1 VNRKMYRGA
10 LRSVFSELLRQERVL
25 VTDELGV
32 SAPKTKELK
41 GKLDKLGFVTGLIL
55 VEGFDANLWLAA
67 RNLPNVMVEEAQFV
81 DPVALVG
88 ADKIV
93 ASAGAMKIIE
103 ERLK

>member
-1 VNRKMYRGA
+1 
-10 LRSVFSELLRQERVL
+10 
-25 VTDELGV
+25 
-32 SAPKTKELK
+32 
-41 GKLDKLGFVTGLIL
+41 
-55 VEGFDANLWLAA
+55 
-67 RNLPNVMVEEAQFV
+67 LPNVMVEEAQFV